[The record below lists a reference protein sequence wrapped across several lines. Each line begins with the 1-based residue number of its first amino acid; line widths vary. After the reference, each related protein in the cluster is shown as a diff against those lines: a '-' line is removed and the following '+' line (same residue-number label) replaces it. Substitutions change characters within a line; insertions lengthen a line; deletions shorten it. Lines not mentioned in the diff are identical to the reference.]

1 MTRHDGTVRIDGRSL
16 SLASVRAVA
25 RGGPVEPALGRDVRD
40 RMETSRAAV
49 EEVVRGDEPVY
60 GVNTGFGKLSDVRIS
75 RERLRDLQVNLIR
88 SHACGVGDPLS
99 REEARAMMLLR
110 ANVLALGRSG
120 VRPRVPQL
128 LLEMLQADVVP
139 VVPREGSVGASGD
152 LAPAAHVAL
161 VLMGEG
167 EAVVDGQR
175 LPGDEALGKAG
186 LEPLEL
192 EPKEGLALLNGT
204 QGMTALGTLA
214 LLRAEELLEVAEV
227 AGAASLEGLRG
238 TPVPFDAAIHEARP
252 HPGQTESAGRLR
264 ALLAGSEIRESHRHG
279 DPRVQDAYS
288 LRCMPQVHG
297 SARDTLGFVRRVLEV
312 EANAATDNPLVLE
325 GVDGEHHILSNGNF
339 HGQPVATALD
349 HLATALAP
357 VASMSERRTDRL
369 LNPDLSGLPAFLTP
383 EPGLRSGMMM
393 MQVTAASQVAE
404 SRLQTAAASAGSLP
418 TGAAKEDH
426 VSMGMHAAE
435 QALRVVRCLE
445 RVLAVEL
452 IAACQAV
459 EFQRPLRAG
468 RGVEEALSVVREV
481 VPPLDE
487 DRALAADI
495 ERAAELV
502 RGPRLRAVL
511 EGAVAARGTNSQP
524 PGDPGIDGRGP

>member
-1 MTRHDGTVRIDGRSL
+1 MTREKREPVRVDGRSL

-25 RGGPVEPALGRDVRD
+25 RGAPVDPVLAPEVRE
-40 RMETSRAAV
+40 RMEASRDAV
-49 EEVVRGDEPVY
+49 EEVVRGEEAVY

-99 REEARAMMLLR
+99 QEEARAMMLLR
-110 ANVLALGRSG
+110 ANVLAGGRSG
-120 VRPRVPQL
+120 VRPRVPET
-128 LLEMLQADVVP
+128 LLEMLEADVVP

-161 VLMGEG
+161 VLIGEG
-167 EAVVDGQR
+167 EAMVDGKR
-175 LPGDEALGKAG
+175 LPGDEALAAAG
-186 LEPLEL
+186 LEPLVPG
-192 EPKEGLALLNGT
+192 PKEGLALLNGT

-227 AGAASLEGLRG
+227 AGATSLEGLRG
-238 TPVPFDAAIHEARP
+238 TPVPFEASIQEARP
-252 HPGQTESAGRLR
+252 HPGQSESARRLR

-297 SARDTLGFVRRVLEV
+297 AARDTLDFVRRVLEIEV
-312 EANAATDNPLVLE
+312 NAATDNPLVFE
-325 GVDGEHHILSNGNF
+325 GDADGPSILSNGNF
-339 HGQPVATALD
+339 HGQPVATSLD

-357 VASMSERRTDRL
+357 VTAMSERRTDRL
-369 LNPDLSGLPAFLTP
+369 LNPDLSDLPAFLTP

-404 SRLQTAAASAGSLP
+404 ARHQTTAASAGSLP

-435 QALRVVRCLE
+435 QALRAVRCLE

-452 IAACQAV
+452 VAACQAV
-459 EFQRPLRAG
+459 EYHRPLRAG
-468 RGVEEALSVVREV
+468 RGVEEAMTAVREV

-487 DRALAADI
+487 DRALSDDI
-495 ERAAELV
+495 ERAAALV
-502 RGPRLRAVL
+502 RGPRLRQVL
-511 EGAVAARGTNSQP
+511 ERALSAGDGAS
-524 PGDPGIDGRGP
+524 